1 MGTTSFFLGMEKPHR
16 FSKPMRF
23 SFGEK
28 RYSGQ
33 REIAPE
39 IEFERR
45 RVSVF
50 ESLKNINKKR
60 SRKNLKRSIFANC

>member
-1 MGTTSFFLGMEKPHR
+1 METTSFFLGMEKPHR

-39 IEFERR
+39 KTKL
-45 RVSVF
+45 SKK
-50 ESLKNINKKR
+50 ES
-60 SRKNLKRSIFANC
+60 FDWFY

>member
-39 IEFERR
+39 IEFERMR
-45 RVSVF
+45 MSVF
-50 ESLKNINKKR
+50 ESLKNINKKTLQKK
-60 SRKNLKRSIFANC
+60 SEAFYFC

>member
-1 MGTTSFFLGMEKPHR
+1 
-16 FSKPMRF
+16 MRF

-45 RVSVF
+45 RVSLF
-50 ESLKNINKKR
+50 ESLKNINKKTPQKK
-60 SRKNLKRSIFANC
+60 SEAFYFC

>member
-1 MGTTSFFLGMEKPHR
+1 MEKPHR

-50 ESLKNINKKR
+50 ESLKNINKKMLH
-60 SRKNLKRSIFANC
+60 KGKF